1 VAEGGE
7 EGEVGYVLDASAIG
21 ALLERMKDKGLIYL
35 KGSLI
40 LDLTLYELG
49 NIIWKACRLR
59 RVISEK
65 EAMEGAKDLAKVLE
79 LTRRVELKGRD
90 MEEVMK
96 LALGLGLTFYDAS
109 YLYLVK
115 SKDYVLVTE
124 DEDLLRQAAA
134 AGVRAIRVEEY
145 LSERKPKWI

>member
-1 VAEGGE
+1 MAEGGE
-7 EGEVGYVLDASAIG
+7 EREVGYVLESSAIG

-49 NIIWKACRLR
+49 NIILKACRLR

-79 LTRRVELKGRD
+79 LTRRVELKGKE

-96 LALGLGLTFYDAS
+96 LALGLGLAFYDAS
-109 YLYLVK
+109 YLYLAK

-124 DEDLLRQAAA
+124 DEELLRQAAV

-145 LSERKPKWI
+145 LSEFAPK

>member
-1 VAEGGE
+1 LAEGGE

-21 ALLERMKDKGLIYL
+21 ALLEKMKDKGLIYL

-59 RVISEK
+59 RVISEE
-65 EAMEGAKDLAKVLE
+65 EALEGANDLAKVLE
-79 LTRRVELKGRD
+79 LASRVQFKGGD
-90 MEEVMK
+90 VEEVMR
-96 LALGLGLTFYDAS
+96 LALSLGLTFYDAS
-109 YLYLVK
+109 YLYLAK

-124 DEDLLRQAAA
+124 DEDLLRQAAV

-145 LSERKPKWI
+145 LSERKPK

>member
-1 VAEGGE
+1 MAEGGE

-21 ALLERMKDKGLIYL
+21 ALLEKMKDKGLIYL

-59 RVISEK
+59 RVISEE
-65 EAMEGAKDLAKVLE
+65 EALEGANDLAKVLE
-79 LTRRVELKGRD
+79 LASRVQFKGGD
-90 MEEVMK
+90 VEEVMR
-96 LALGLGLTFYDAS
+96 LALSLGLTFYDAS
-109 YLYLVK
+109 YLYLAK

-124 DEDLLRQAAA
+124 DEDLLRQAAV

-145 LSERKPKWI
+145 LSERKPK

>member
-7 EGEVGYVLDASAIG
+7 EGEVGYVLESSAIG

-49 NIIWKACRLR
+49 NVIWKACRLR

-65 EAMEGAKDLAKVLE
+65 EAMEGVKALAKVLE
-79 LTRRVELKGRD
+79 LTSRVELKGRE

-109 YLYLVK
+109 YLYLAK
-115 SKDYVLVTE
+115 SKDCVLVTE
-124 DEDLLRQAAA
+124 DEELLRQAVV
-134 AGVRAIRVEEY
+134 AGVRAISVEKY
-145 LSERKPKWI
+145 LSEFAPK

>member
-1 VAEGGE
+1 
-7 EGEVGYVLDASAIG
+7 
-21 ALLERMKDKGLIYL
+21 MKDKGLIYL

-49 NIIWKACRLR
+49 NIILKACRLR

-79 LTRRVELKGRD
+79 LTRRVELKGKE

-96 LALGLGLTFYDAS
+96 LALGLGLAFYDAS
-109 YLYLVK
+109 YLYLAK

-124 DEDLLRQAAA
+124 DEELLRQAAV

-145 LSERKPKWI
+145 LSEFAPK

>member
-1 VAEGGE
+1 MAEGGE

-59 RVISEK
+59 RVISEE
-65 EAMEGAKDLAKVLE
+65 EALEGAKDLAKVLE
-79 LTRRVELKGRD
+79 LASRVQFKGGD
-90 MEEVMK
+90 VEEVMR
-96 LALGLGLTFYDAS
+96 LALSLGLTFYDAS
-109 YLYLVK
+109 YLYLAK

-124 DEDLLRQAAA
+124 DEELLRQAAV

-145 LSERKPKWI
+145 LSERKPK

>member
-7 EGEVGYVLDASAIG
+7 EREVGYVLESSAIG

-49 NIIWKACRLR
+49 NVIWKACRLR

-65 EAMEGAKDLAKVLE
+65 EAMEGVKALAKVLE
-79 LTRRVELKGRD
+79 LTRRVELKGRE

-96 LALGLGLTFYDAS
+96 LALGLGLTFYDAF
-109 YLYLVK
+109 YLYLAK
-115 SKDYVLVTE
+115 SKDCVLVTE
-124 DEDLLRQAAA
+124 DEELLRQAVVAS
-134 AGVRAIRVEEY
+134 VRAISVEEY
-145 LSERKPKWI
+145 LSEFAPK

>member
-1 VAEGGE
+1 MAEGGE

-21 ALLERMKDKGLIYL
+21 ALLEIMKDKGLIYL

-59 RVISEK
+59 RVISEE
-65 EAMEGAKDLAKVLE
+65 EALEGAKALAKVLE
-79 LTRRVELKGRD
+79 LASRVQFKGGD
-90 MEEVMK
+90 VEEVMR
-96 LALGLGLTFYDAS
+96 LALSLGLTFYDAS
-109 YLYLVK
+109 LLYLAK

-124 DEDLLRQAAA
+124 NEELLRQAAV

-145 LSERKPKWI
+145 LSERKPK